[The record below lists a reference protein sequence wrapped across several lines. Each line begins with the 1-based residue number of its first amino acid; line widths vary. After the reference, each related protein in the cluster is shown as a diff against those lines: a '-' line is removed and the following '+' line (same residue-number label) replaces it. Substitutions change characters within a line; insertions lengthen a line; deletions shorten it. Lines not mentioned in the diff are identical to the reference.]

1 MLFANSVLRET
12 SNIRKKN
19 QFFKF
24 LQIYL
29 FSVPLN
35 FVYNT
40 NKISLRT
47 GIVVQDIALLDRIR
61 DVHH

>member
-24 LQIYL
+24 HQIYL

>member
-1 MLFANSVLRET
+1 MFFANSVLREA

-47 GIVVQDIALLDRIR
+47 GIAVQDIALLDRIR